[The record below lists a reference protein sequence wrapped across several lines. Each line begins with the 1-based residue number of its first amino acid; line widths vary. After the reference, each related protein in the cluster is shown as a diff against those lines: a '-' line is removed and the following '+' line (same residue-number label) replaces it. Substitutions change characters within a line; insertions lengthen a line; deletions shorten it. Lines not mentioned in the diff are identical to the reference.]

1 MIASISGQ
9 IKSKSGNYVVVEVNG
24 IGYKVFVPLT
34 YFDTL
39 EENQT
44 VSLFTHQHIR
54 EDILDLFGFVSEQEL
69 SLFEKLLTVSSVGPK
84 SALAI
89 MSIAKAQQLEEA
101 ILAEDLDFLTSV
113 SGVGKKTAQRI
124 ILELKSKIVDKG
136 DKTITGQ
143 DREVIE
149 GLVNLGYTVRE
160 AQLIVGKIPASVEGT
175 ANKLKEALKI
185 LGSK

>member
-1 MIASISGQ
+1 MIASITGQ
-9 IKSKSGNYVVVEVNG
+9 IKDVKGNYLIVEVGG
-24 IGYKVFVPLT
+24 IGYKVFAPLAHYDQLQIGQNISLYT
-34 YFDTL
+34 Y
-39 EENQT
+39 
-44 VSLFTHQHIR
+44 QHIR
-54 EDILDLFGFVSEQEL
+54 EEALDLFGFISEEEL

-89 MSIAKAQQLEEA
+89 MGIARAQQLEEA
-101 ILAEDLDFLTSV
+101 ILSEDLDFLTSV

-124 ILELKSKIVDKG
+124 ILELKGKIVDKG

-149 GLVNLGYTVRE
+149 GLVNMGYTVRE
-160 AQLIVGKIPASVEGT
+160 AQLVVSKIPASVEGT
-175 ANKLKEALKI
+175 ANKLKEAFKI